1 MSVELCSAFSSQNQV
16 SIKNVMI
23 GEALVALYDS
33 CGMCSHV
40 KNTMLSTEEGGPW
53 PLVLQ

>member
-16 SIKNVMI
+16 SVKHVMI

-33 CGMCSHV
+33 CGMCSLV
-40 KNTMLSTEEGGPW
+40 ENTMLSTEEGGPW
-53 PLVLQ
+53 SLVLQ